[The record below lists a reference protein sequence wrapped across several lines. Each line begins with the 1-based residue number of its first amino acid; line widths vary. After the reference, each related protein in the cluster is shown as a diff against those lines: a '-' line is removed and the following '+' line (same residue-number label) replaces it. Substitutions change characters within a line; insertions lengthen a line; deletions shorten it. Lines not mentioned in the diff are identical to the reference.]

1 MAAEDYKVDVSL
13 TTACEHELA
22 ELQCS
27 KEEEEEGGQHAAVH
41 LSTVL
46 LCLEAGMREQKVKV

>member
-13 TTACEHELA
+13 TNACEHELA

-27 KEEEEEGGQHAAVH
+27 KEEEQGGHAAVH

>member
-13 TTACEHELA
+13 TSACEHELA

-27 KEEEEEGGQHAAVH
+27 KEEEQGGHAAVH

>member
-13 TTACEHELA
+13 TNACEHELA

-27 KEEEEEGGQHAAVH
+27 KEEEGGHAAVH